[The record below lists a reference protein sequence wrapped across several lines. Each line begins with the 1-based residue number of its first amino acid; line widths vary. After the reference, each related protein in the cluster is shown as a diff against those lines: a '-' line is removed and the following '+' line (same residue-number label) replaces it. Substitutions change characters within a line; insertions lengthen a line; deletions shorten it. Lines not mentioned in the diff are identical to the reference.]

1 MTYAVGIPH
10 IELMRDWCFYLCKE
24 LEISIQQNAQQTI
37 HLNKGNKMKR
47 STRIY
52 LSTYRKIVHFVREW
66 QDGDQRKHNPRWSEN
81 DLNYKSMPCWHKNP
95 TRKKENIPEKWYNH
109 FWPNK
114 ITGMDI
120 VEMIRSYFF
129 PNIPNT
135 PLSALKAFSLRNGSS
150 YLLINGLKPGAA
162 LKVAK
167 SGSSRTVCNYII
179 FTQYCV

>member
-1 MTYAVGIPH
+1 MTDAFTCVKN
-10 IELMRDWCFYLCKE
+10 WK
-24 LEISIQQNAQQTI
+24 SQS
-37 HLNKGNKMKR
+37 NKM
-47 STRIY
+47 
-52 LSTYRKIVHFVREW
+52 LSSQSIWAKETKWRKVPEFIWALTGRLYTSSDSDKMVTKE
-66 QDGDQRKHNPRWSEN
+66 KHNPRWSEN

-162 LKVAK
+162 LKAAK